1 MIEAFTSSLDSGPK
15 AEQPKMA
22 SQGVDSSPQKF
33 ADNMNEL
40 LTDELTMDI
49 MKPQQYGPK
58 TASESVS
65 DSNDSV
71 DVASDSVEGEEG
83 AFPTNFQQ
91 TLTDLIGQPHSDLT
105 TIAAGASIPTEL
117 TLNMVEAGRKL
128 AESFSEVPNIGM
140 MSSKM
145 TTSTASKVLSVPVA
159 LETVGIGNS
168 LASTSEEL
176 SLLLDAGNRGQVSK
190 AAETPLPDPRPD
202 AGVVRTAVL
211 QP

>member
-1 MIEAFTSSLDSGPK
+1 
-15 AEQPKMA
+15 
-22 SQGVDSSPQKF
+22 
-33 ADNMNEL
+33 
-40 LTDELTMDI
+40 MDI

-91 TLTDLIGQPHSDLT
+91 TLTDLIGQPHSDFT
-105 TIAAGASIPTEL
+105 TIGAGASIPTEL

-128 AESFSEVPNIGM
+128 AGSFSEVPNIGM

-190 AAETPLPDPRPD
+190 AAERHCRIR
-202 AGVVRTAVL
+202 A
-211 QP
+211 